1 MMHLI
6 YINRF
11 VVAESACTLP
21 FTGTWTTSN
30 RGTWTVTSTAIQG
43 FKMYVDTSGS
53 SLWEME
59 CYSTDGT
66 NYVLK

>member
-1 MMHLI
+1 MKHLKNI
-6 YINRF
+6 SRF

-30 RGTWTVTSTAIQG
+30 RGTWTVTSTAIKG
-43 FKMYVDTSGS
+43 FKLYVDTSGS

-66 NYVLK
+66 YYVLK